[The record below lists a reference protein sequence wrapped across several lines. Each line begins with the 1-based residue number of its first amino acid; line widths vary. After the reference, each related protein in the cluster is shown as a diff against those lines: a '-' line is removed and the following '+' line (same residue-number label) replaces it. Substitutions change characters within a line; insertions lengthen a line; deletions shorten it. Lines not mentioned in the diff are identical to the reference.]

1 MRFAYPPFLSD
12 VLVVVEPFLGR
23 RGRPYGHM
31 ARHDMTADLTIEM
44 LREIRDGIGA
54 LRADFDAR
62 LDQTNQRLG
71 RVEHGLDDLGKLMRQ
86 IVLDQAKHERCH
98 AHHVERFEDDVANL
112 KHHIERLGK
121 SADMVEPRDPK
132 TRNAWCAPGCQVI
145 LKPPSRQSAA
155 PAGTRSL
162 HEALLSG

>member
-54 LRADFDAR
+54 LGADFDAR
-62 LDQTNQRLG
+62 LDQTSERLDQTNQR
-71 RVEHGLDDLGKLMRQ
+71 V
-86 IVLDQAKHERCH
+86 DQAKDTING
-98 AHHVERFEDDVANL
+98 A
-112 KHHIERLGK
+112 
-121 SADMVEPRDPK
+121 
-132 TRNAWCAPGCQVI
+132 
-145 LKPPSRQSAA
+145 
-155 PAGTRSL
+155 
-162 HEALLSG
+162 